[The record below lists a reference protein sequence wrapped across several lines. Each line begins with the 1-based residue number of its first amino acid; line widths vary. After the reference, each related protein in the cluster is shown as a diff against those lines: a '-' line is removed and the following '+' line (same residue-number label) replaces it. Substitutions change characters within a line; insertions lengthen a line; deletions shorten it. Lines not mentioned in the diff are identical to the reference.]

1 MVAPGHDEK
10 TESIIGFG
18 QIRRGWR
25 DSRRRR
31 CPVLFSLV
39 GRNRGGAWIGR
50 VAGLA
55 WLHGLRNPG
64 ICRDLRPRQRVG
76 IPPASADMAAGR
88 WPGQRRCHLLCF
100 LRQLSGRTRLF
111 GAGRTGGCR
120 YRECPC
126 GAAGRFV
133 RAASG
138 VDVHNHLSALRPP
151 TIGGNADKC
160 LRLFLRVP
168 EMPRHASAQARRLLR
183 VLFLWFCQVSADSI
197 GRRLLCALIAVF
209 NRLCWLNSENYDFN
223 RSSRLSVHFVGIRDV
238 VDAGCRPSHACAK
251 RLHRCRAA
259 ETQSGIRRAL
269 R

>member
-10 TESIIGFG
+10 IESTIGFG

-31 CPVLFSLV
+31 RTVLFSLV
-39 GRNRGGAWIGR
+39 GRNRGSTWIGR
-50 VAGLA
+50 TAGVARI
-55 WLHGLRNPG
+55 HGLRDPSLCPHLG
-64 ICRDLRPRQRVG
+64 CRQRVC

-100 LRQLSGRTRLF
+100 LRQLSGRTRLS

-120 YRECPC
+120 YRECTC

-151 TIGGNADKC
+151 TSAGNADKC

-168 EMPRHASAQARRLLR
+168 EMPCHAAAQARRLLR
-183 VLFLWFCQVSADSI
+183 VLFLWFGQVSANSI
-197 GRRLLCALIAVF
+197 GRRVLCALIAVF
-209 NRLCWLNSENYDFN
+209 KRLCWLNSENYDFN

-238 VDAGCRPSHACAK
+238 ADAGCRPSHAYAK

-259 ETQSGIRRAL
+259 ETQSGISRTL